1 MDKDVSQ
8 KIQIWQVVM
17 LFLCVYVLTALFIQ
31 TIFSLPDDINNLL
44 NLIDNWIC
52 VVFLADFII
61 NLLTAKKKLH
71 YLKWGWIDLI
81 SSIPNLEILR
91 WGRFARVFRILR
103 ILRGFR
109 SSKYIIQYLLQ
120 YKAKSTLAL
129 ASLISFVLIV
139 FGSMAIL
146 NSETDSGANIKTA
159 GDALWWAFV
168 TITTVGYG
176 DFYPVTTLGRIVATA
191 LMISGIGLF
200 AAFTAYVASIFLT
213 YESKE
218 EKKDDAVLKELGE
231 IKKRL
236 ERIEA
241 NQKNTIDD

>member
-1 MDKDVSQ
+1 M
-8 KIQIWQVVM
+8 I
-17 LFLCVYVLTALFIQ
+17 
-31 TIFSLPDDINNLL
+31 
-44 NLIDNWIC
+44 
-52 VVFLADFII
+52 
-61 NLLTAKKKLH
+61 KKH
-71 YLKWGWIDLI
+71 F
-81 SSIPNLEILR
+81 LEILR